1 MIIQNNKHLKNIDFK
16 NEKELQSYVE
26 KNMEEILGYKFIA
39 TEFSVGDSRLDSLG
53 YDKENNT
60 FIIIEYKNIKN
71 NSLVD
76 QGYSYLA
83 LMLERKEAFVLKY
96 NNVTKSNLE
105 IGDIDWSQSRIIF
118 ISPFFSSRQIS
129 ATEFQG
135 MPFDLI
141 KATKYENDIVE
152 FDKISKNPNL
162 KASFTPNTE
171 IMKEVEKEIKVYTE
185 EDHKNYYKIE
195 KINDIYDKLKEE
207 ILDLGDI
214 DIDVKKVY
222 IAFKG
227 RRNIADIEFYKNH
240 ITVFINVKKG
250 NLEDPLNILS
260 DISNIGHHGNGDYC
274 LDLYK
279 IDDIDKII
287 PFIKKSYEINKK

>member
-1 MIIQNNKHLKNIDFK
+1 MIIQNNKLLKNIDFK

-105 IGDIDWSQSRIIF
+105 ICDIDWSQSRIIF

-141 KATKYENDIVE
+141 KATKYENNIVE

-171 IMKEVEKEIKVYTE
+171 IMKEVEKEIKVYKDSDYVYYYYVDLSETNTSCDISE
-185 EDHKNYYKIE
+185 ENGIIDTRPQ
-195 KINDIYDKLKEE
+195 KLKE
-207 ILDLGDI
+207 
-214 DIDVKKVY
+214 
-222 IAFKG
+222 A
-227 RRNIADIEFYKNH
+227 IE
-240 ITVFINVKKG
+240 G
-250 NLEDPLNILS
+250 ES
-260 DISNIGHHGNGDYC
+260 DT
-274 LDLYK
+274 
-279 IDDIDKII
+279 
-287 PFIKKSYEINKK
+287 

>member
-1 MIIQNNKHLKNIDFK
+1 MIIQNNKLLKNIDFK

-185 EDHKNYYKIE
+185 EDHLCN
-195 KINDIYDKLKEE
+195 LSEE
-207 ILDLGDI
+207 IKAIYENLKNKILELD
-214 DIDVKKVY
+214 DIDVDVKKYY

-227 RRNIADIEFYKNH
+227 RRNIVDIEFTQSK
-240 ITVFINVKKG
+240 IRVDINMKKG
-250 NLEDPLNILS
+250 TLNDPLNITK
-260 DISNIGHHGNGDYC
+260 DISSIGHWGNGDYRVEIT
-274 LDLYK
+274 K
-279 IDDIDKII
+279 EEEIDNVI
-287 PFIKKSYEINKK
+287 PLIRQSLKVNKK

>member
-1 MIIQNNKHLKNIDFK
+1 MIIQNNKLLKNIDFK

-141 KATKYENDIVE
+141 KATKYENNIVE

-185 EDHKNYYKIE
+185 EDHLNKAPE
-195 KINDIYDKLKEE
+195 KIKELYQNLKEE
-207 ILDLGDI
+207 ILNLGDI
-214 DIDVKKVY
+214 DIEYKKFY

-227 RRNIADIEFYKNH
+227 NTNIVDIEVYSSK
-240 ITVFINVKKG
+240 IKLFINMKIG
-250 NLEDPLNILS
+250 SLNDPMNIS
-260 DISNIGHHGNGDYC
+260 RDMSKTGHHGNGDYVVE
-274 LDLYK
+274 
-279 IDDIDKII
+279 ISNEDDIENVI
-287 PFIKKSYEINKK
+287 PLIKQSLKVNKK

>member
-1 MIIQNNKHLKNIDFK
+1 MIIQNNKLLKNIDFK

-118 ISPFFSSRQIS
+118 ISPFFSLRQIS

-162 KASFTPNTE
+162 KASYTPNTE

-185 EDHKNYYKIE
+185 EDHLNKAPE
-195 KINDIYDKLKEE
+195 KIKELYQNLKEE
-207 ILDLGDI
+207 ILNLGDI
-214 DIDVKKVY
+214 DIEYKKLY

-227 RRNIADIEFYKNH
+227 NTNIVDIEVYSSK
-240 ITVFINVKKG
+240 IKLFINMKIG
-250 NLEDPLNILS
+250 SLNDPMNIS
-260 DISNIGHHGNGDYC
+260 RDMSKTGHHGNGDYVVE
-274 LDLYK
+274 
-279 IDDIDKII
+279 ISNEDDIENVI
-287 PFIKKSYEINKK
+287 PLIKQSLKVNKK

>member
-1 MIIQNNKHLKNIDFK
+1 MIIQNNKLLKNIDFK

-135 MPFDLI
+135 MPVDLI

-185 EDHKNYYKIE
+185 EDHLNKAPE
-195 KINDIYDKLKEE
+195 KIKELYQNLKEE
-207 ILDLGDI
+207 ILNLGDI
-214 DIDVKKVY
+214 DIEYKKLY

-227 RRNIADIEFYKNH
+227 NTNIVDIEVYSSK
-240 ITVFINVKKG
+240 IKLFINMKIG
-250 NLEDPLNILS
+250 SLNDPMNIS
-260 DISNIGHHGNGDYC
+260 RDMSKTGHHGNGDYVVE
-274 LDLYK
+274 
-279 IDDIDKII
+279 ISNEDDIENVI
-287 PFIKKSYEINKK
+287 PLIKQSLKVNKK

>member
-1 MIIQNNKHLKNIDFK
+1 MIIQNNKLLKNIDFK

-105 IGDIDWSQSRIIF
+105 ICDIDWSQSRIIF

-185 EDHKNYYKIE
+185 EDHLCN
-195 KINDIYDKLKEE
+195 LSEE
-207 ILDLGDI
+207 IKAIYENLKNKILELD
-214 DIDVKKVY
+214 DIDVDVKKYY

-227 RRNIADIEFYKNH
+227 RRNIVDIEFTQSK
-240 ITVFINVKKG
+240 IRVDINMKKG
-250 NLEDPLNILS
+250 TLNDPLNITK
-260 DISNIGHHGNGDYC
+260 DISSTGHWGNGDYRVEIT
-274 LDLYK
+274 K
-279 IDDIDKII
+279 EEEIDNVI
-287 PFIKKSYEINKK
+287 PLIRQSLKVNKK

>member
-1 MIIQNNKHLKNIDFK
+1 MIIQNNKLLKNIDFK

-118 ISPFFSSRQIS
+118 ISPFFSLRQIS

-162 KASFTPNTE
+162 KASYTPNTE

-185 EDHKNYYKIE
+185 EDHLNKAPE
-195 KINDIYDKLKEE
+195 KIKELYQNLKEE
-207 ILDLGDI
+207 ILNLGDI
-214 DIDVKKVY
+214 DIEYKKLY

-227 RRNIADIEFYKNH
+227 NTNIVDIEVYSSK
-240 ITVFINVKKG
+240 IKLFINMKIG
-250 NLEDPLNILS
+250 SLNDPMNIS
-260 DISNIGHHGNGDYC
+260 RDMSKTGHHGNGDYFVE
-274 LDLYK
+274 
-279 IDDIDKII
+279 ISNEDDIENVI
-287 PFIKKSYEINKK
+287 PLIKQSLKVNKK